1 MLSYRNTVILSHV
14 LVSLL
19 CLVVW
24 SFFYLHARCAY
35 RLPRGGK
42 RTTSQLALV
51 FGAVGIFALQV
62 RLMGRPAPGNDGR
75 EFFLFVLIE
84 VGGGLVLGFYTLL
97 RESSKSKAM
106 VPDNSN
112 INRDR

>member
-1 MLSYRNTVILSHV
+1 MLPSGNPVILSRV
-14 LVSLL
+14 LVPLL

-24 SFFYLHARCAY
+24 AFFYLHARCAY
-35 RLPRGGK
+35 RLPKGGK
-42 RTTSQLALV
+42 RTTSMLALV

-62 RLMGRPAPGNDGR
+62 SLMGIPAPGSDGKG
-75 EFFLFVLIE
+75 FFLFVLIE

-97 RESSKSKAM
+97 RERSKSKAM